1 MAEGNDIDL
10 EAISMKNENVRKS
23 ELTRE
28 KQRLLWEDKN
38 MASKNI
44 MELQEDL
51 ARLKQKE
58 IRLKEEL
65 ALKKKAAEIRTQKD
79 LIKRK
84 LVFAEIFTEQFDE
97 KILDHTDEIK
107 FFISQH
113 TQEITDIISTFGYQE

>member
-1 MAEGNDIDL
+1 MTQGYL
-10 EAISMKNENVRKS
+10 K
-23 ELTRE
+23 
-28 KQRLLWEDKN
+28 EDKN

-113 TQEITDIISTFGYQE
+113 TQEIMDIISTFGYQE